1 MEFCEAYQMFLEYVE
16 ARGHSP
22 LTVSSY
28 RQDQRSFQTFLWEKT
43 IDPHLDNLDA
53 KIVRRYIVWMK
64 GKGYSRATMK
74 RKIDSL
80 SSFYNYTEF
89 EELIQSNPLKKVDRI
104 KKPKLLPRFLS
115 DDEVHRLIYAVDH
128 YKALNRLGNKAMIRI
143 LLYCGLRR
151 SELFNLDWSDIDFCR
166 GTILVRL
173 GKGEKDRV
181 LPMNTQVNQCLWD
194 YLQSRLPLTCPAVF
208 TNHYG
213 NRMKP
218 NNLMRLLRK
227 LAMKAGIQKALTAHL
242 MRHTFATMVLK
253 KTDIVTL
260 QKMLGHCDLSTTQ
273 IYAHTSTERMAQA
286 VENLLI

>member
-89 EELIQSNPLKKVDRI
+89 EELIQSNPLKK
-104 KKPKLLPRFLS
+104 
-115 DDEVHRLIYAVDH
+115 
-128 YKALNRLGNKAMIRI
+128 
-143 LLYCGLRR
+143 
-151 SELFNLDWSDIDFCR
+151 
-166 GTILVRL
+166 
-173 GKGEKDRV
+173 
-181 LPMNTQVNQCLWD
+181 
-194 YLQSRLPLTCPAVF
+194 
-208 TNHYG
+208 
-213 NRMKP
+213 
-218 NNLMRLLRK
+218 
-227 LAMKAGIQKALTAHL
+227 
-242 MRHTFATMVLK
+242 
-253 KTDIVTL
+253 
-260 QKMLGHCDLSTTQ
+260 
-273 IYAHTSTERMAQA
+273 
-286 VENLLI
+286 